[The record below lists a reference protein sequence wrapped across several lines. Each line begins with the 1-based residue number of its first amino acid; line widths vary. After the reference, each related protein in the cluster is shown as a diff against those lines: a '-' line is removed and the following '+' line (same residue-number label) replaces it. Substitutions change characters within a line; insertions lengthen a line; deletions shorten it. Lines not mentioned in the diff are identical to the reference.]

1 MELQKMKYRVYKGNK
16 EKIQKIENFVFK
28 KSKVENEILFKI
40 KNYSIGHI
48 FCTDKFKN
56 YIEGM
61 NIEGL
66 VFEHMWGEI
75 CYQGAH
81 KDI

>member
-48 FCTDKFKN
+48 FCTDKFKI
-56 YIEGM
+56 YIVGM

-66 VFEHMWGEI
+66 VFEHMWG
-75 CYQGAH
+75 G
-81 KDI
+81 

>member
-1 MELQKMKYRVYKGNK
+1 MKYRVYKGNK

-40 KNYSIGHI
+40 KNYSRGHI

-66 VFEHMWGEI
+66 VFEHMWG
-75 CYQGAH
+75 G
-81 KDI
+81 